1 MEAAILRL
9 TAARCI
15 DPGQRYRQVAAG
27 LPHCPR
33 PTVQAVLKSWQPVA
47 LSVLLAGIPLTVSID
62 HRLKVLVP
70 AMLLGAGIWF
80 IVSSASTRRSYRQAW
95 PVVLAALVFFACI
108 VGNVLWHRL
117 GWRPVDRA
125 AHVLLYLLI
134 AAAFTRALKLPLLW
148 GGFGVCALVL
158 GVVCLDQ
165 HYVQG
170 IDRTYGLNGGPSAS
184 IEFATVLLG
193 LSLLALSRLLGAR
206 TSLAERVV
214 LLVAAGLSVYGA
226 LLTQSRGPLLAY
238 IPALVFLF
246 VWHARRT
253 GRWRLVM
260 LALLGIVV
268 GATVATYATHDELS
282 ERFASIGPA
291 VATYGEH
298 QHDVH
303 TAIHERLDMW
313 RAAGRAVR
321 EHPWAG
327 IGIGNFHQY
336 VQREIAA
343 GRSSPAIGR
352 YNQPHN
358 GYLDAAASVGAPGL
372 LGLLATFLLPLGYF
386 ARGVRDADPAVHV
399 PACAGVAVIILY
411 MLCALT
417 ESVFYRVMPLSFYFF
432 VVLGMA
438 LSIGH
443 RRSLALAAN

>member
-1 MEAAILRL
+1 HRS
-9 TAARCI
+9 R
-15 DPGQRYRQVAAG
+15 PGASSGRRTG

-47 LSVLLAGIPLTVSID
+47 LSVLLAVIPLTVSVD

-70 AMLLGAGIWF
+70 AVLLVAGIWF
-80 IVSSASTRRSYRQAW
+80 IASSAATRRSYRQAW
-95 PVVLAALVFFACI
+95 PAVLAALVFFACI
-108 VGNVLWHRL
+108 VGNVLWHQL

-134 AAAFTRALKLPLLW
+134 AAAFTRALNLPLLW
-148 GGFGVCALVL
+148 GGFGACAVVL

-165 HYVQG
+165 HYAQG
-170 IDRTYGLNGGPSAS
+170 IDRAYGLNGGPSAS

-206 TSLAERVV
+206 TGVAERVV
-214 LLVAAGLSVYGA
+214 LLVAVGLSVYGA

-238 IPALVFLF
+238 VPALMFLLF
-246 VWHARRT
+246 WHARRT
-253 GRWRLVM
+253 GRWRLVVLVLVGM
-260 LALLGIVV
+260 GV
-268 GATVATYATHDELS
+268 GATVATYATHDELP

-291 VATYGEH
+291 VATYGERH
-298 QHDVH
+298 HVH
-303 TAIHERLDMW
+303 SAIHQRLDMW
-313 RAAGRAVR
+313 RAAGRALR

-327 IGIGNFHQY
+327 IGTGNFHQY

-358 GYLDAAASVGAPGL
+358 EYLDAAASIGVPGL
-372 LGLLATFLLPLGYF
+372 LVLLVTFLLPLGYF
-386 ARGVRDADPAVHV
+386 ARGIRDTDAAVRV
-399 PACAGVAVIILY
+399 PACAGMAVVILY
-411 MLCALT
+411 MVCALT
-417 ESVFYRVMPLSFYFF
+417 DSVFYRVMPLSFYFF

-438 LSIGH
+438 LLIGH
-443 RRSLALAAN
+443 QRSSALAAD